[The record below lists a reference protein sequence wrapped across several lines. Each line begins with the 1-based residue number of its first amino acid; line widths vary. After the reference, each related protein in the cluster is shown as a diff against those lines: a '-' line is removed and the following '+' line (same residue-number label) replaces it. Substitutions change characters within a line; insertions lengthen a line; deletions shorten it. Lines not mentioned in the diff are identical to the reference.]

1 MKDTRLGM
9 FMELID
15 EEIEDGAIL
24 EAIVEGGV
32 SVRLQIATLL
42 FVVSEFFV
50 SSSSIFF
57 IGSIAKRER
66 LDTNW

>member
-1 MKDTRLGM
+1 M
-9 FMELID
+9 FVELID

-42 FVVSEFFV
+42 FVVSEFLYHHHQ
-50 SSSSIFF
+50 FF
-57 IGSIAKRER
+57 LSD
-66 LDTNW
+66 L

>member
-1 MKDTRLGM
+1 M
-9 FMELID
+9 FVELID

-57 IGSIAKRER
+57 IGAIAKRER

>member
-1 MKDTRLGM
+1 M
-9 FMELID
+9 FVELID

-50 SSSSIFF
+50 SSSIFF